1 VKYTFIQSQ
10 AQDYP
15 IQTLCRVL
23 DVSTS
28 GYYDWRDRPMSVR
41 ERVNQGLLA
50 EIRDIHVE
58 SKERYGSPRIHA
70 ELKERGQKVGR
81 KRVER
86 LMSLHDIV
94 AQRSK
99 RHRRTYTHR
108 ETQVAEENHLDR
120 EFDASGPNEKWVSDI
135 TFIPTRQGW
144 LYLAI
149 VLDLYSRA
157 IVGWSMSK
165 RINGQLVH
173 DALDMAINQRETN
186 KGMLVHS
193 DQGSQY
199 TAQSYR
205 EKLREHEM
213 ICSMSRKGEC
223 HDNAVAESFFH
234 TLKEE
239 LVYDAD
245 YKTHNEARQAI
256 FKYIELFYNRKR
268 RHSYLNYKAPFE
280 YENMARAA

>member
-1 VKYTFIQSQ
+1 MKYTFIQSQ
-10 AQDYP
+10 AKDHS

-23 DVSTS
+23 EVSTS
-28 GYYDWRDRPMSVR
+28 GYYDWRKRPMSPR
-41 ERVNQGLLA
+41 ESSNQGLLT
-50 EIRDIHVE
+50 EIRDIHFE
-58 SKERYGSPRIHA
+58 SKKRYGSPRIHA
-70 ELKERGQKVGR
+70 ELKERGHSVGK
-81 KRVER
+81 KRIER
-86 LMSLHDIV
+86 LMTLHDIV

-120 EFDASGPNEKWVSDI
+120 EFDANGPNEKWVSDI

-186 KGMLVHS
+186 QGMLVHS

-205 EKLREHEM
+205 EKLREHGM
-213 ICSMSRKGEC
+213 VCSMSRKGEC

-245 YKTHNEARQAI
+245 YKTHNEARQSI

-268 RHSYLNYKAPFE
+268 RHSYLNYKAPFQ
-280 YENMARAA
+280 YESMARAA